1 MITLYRPLRSLR
13 EGNWFKLICGAS
25 FQHLPAIRN
34 LALAYALAGADC
46 IDVAADPAVV
56 AAALEGIQS
65 AKSLLGDARIRGFGA
80 AKLPWVM
87 VSLND
92 GEDPHF
98 RKAKFDATACPSDC
112 RRPCELIC
120 PAQAIVLD
128 SHSGYLSGGV
138 LSDRCYGCGRCLPVC
153 PIQHIQTQSYITP
166 PATLMPLML
175 AGVDA
180 VEIHT
185 QIGRFDAFRQVW
197 DAIAPF
203 SHQLKLVAISC
214 QDGDGLID
222 YLGALCDVVSPL
234 PCPLIWQ
241 TDGRPMSGDIGDGTT
256 HAAIRLSQK
265 VLDAGLPGYV
275 QLAGGTNHHTVPK
288 LKQLGMLNLGGR
300 NVGSSWRSLE
310 SAHHSLR
317 PIDNQTET
325 VSPLSYLSQDE
336 SKSDNSSQQISG
348 VAYGSFARALLSPVL
363 EKLEKMS
370 TNVLDCSRS
379 PIATPV
385 STVPSLRDSM
395 HLTPLSSPMHLEAF
409 PDLLWQ
415 AVSLA
420 DSLTSQLKSPMTPRT
435 DELQ

>member
-25 FQHLPAIRN
+25 FQNLPAIRN

-56 AAALEGIQS
+56 ASASEGIQS
-65 AKSLLGDARIRGFGA
+65 AKGLLDDARIRGFGS
-80 AKLPWVM
+80 AKLPWLM

-120 PAQAIVLD
+120 PAHAIILD
-128 SHSGYLSGGV
+128 SRNGHVSGGV
-138 LSDRCYGCGRCLPVC
+138 LSDRCYGCGRCLPIC
-153 PIQHIQTQSYITP
+153 PIQHIQTQSYVTP
-166 PATLMPLML
+166 PAALMPLMV

-185 QIGRFDAFRQVW
+185 QIGRIDAFRQVW
-197 DAIAPF
+197 NAIAPF
-203 SHQLKLVAISC
+203 AHHLKLVAISC

-222 YLGALCDVVSPL
+222 YLRALWDIVSPL
-234 PCPLIWQ
+234 PCSLLWQ

-265 VLDAGLPGYV
+265 VLNAGLPGYI

-288 LKQLGMLNLGGR
+288 LKQLGMLNLDDR
-300 NVGSSWRSLE
+300 NFGSSWRSLE
-310 SAHHSLR
+310 TAHHSAR
-317 PIDNQTET
+317 QIVNQTEIIL
-325 VSPLSYLSQDE
+325 PLSDLSQKE
-336 SKSDNSSQQISG
+336 SNSASSSQHVSG

-370 TNVLDCSRS
+370 TNVLECSRS
-379 PIATPV
+379 PIAASV
-385 STVPSLRDSM
+385 STVPSPDSM
-395 HLTPLSSPMHLEAF
+395 HLTPSSFSPMHLETF

-420 DSLTSQLKSPMTPRT
+420 DSLTSQLKLPMTSRT
-435 DELQ
+435 DEPN